1 VTWHLSL
8 LTVNPPPAA
17 CSQAMAAAAAVAAVA
32 VAVEAEAAEAET
44 AMAPPHRVPVSLSHL
59 VPTPSMIKIQEIQPE

>member
-1 VTWHLSL
+1 
-8 LTVNPPPAA
+8 
-17 CSQAMAAAAAVAAVA
+17 MAAAAAVAAVA